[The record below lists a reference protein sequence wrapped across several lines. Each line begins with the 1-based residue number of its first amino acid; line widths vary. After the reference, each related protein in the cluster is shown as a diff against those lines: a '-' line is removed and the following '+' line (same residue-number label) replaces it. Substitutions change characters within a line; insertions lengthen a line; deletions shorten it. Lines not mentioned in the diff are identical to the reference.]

1 MRPLI
6 EVTARNFRSLREVQV
21 ELHPVSVMVG
31 PNSSGKSNFLDLVAF
46 LGDSVRTDLE
56 PALSKRGGYRRVRF
70 RGKSSGSVQIQ
81 VKANVT
87 AYSSLTA
94 PDEYSLAFWRRIT
107 RSSGGERSY
116 LVRNEEFKFKRTKG
130 RGRRIAVSGGD
141 VRVFDERA
149 AGEESTRTIG
159 LQRESLGLATLPKLS
174 DREGGR
180 EIRRV
185 AELFATFRVF
195 DVDVRAARQ
204 PSPMESTELEEDA
217 SNLAAFLYY
226 LRERDGSFQDL
237 EQDACAMIPGL
248 QAIEFE
254 SVGGP
259 TEAVAVRLRESGLSG
274 QTDLSD
280 ASYGTIRVLAL
291 LALLYDPDP
300 PQLTCVE
307 EIDHGLHPYLFD
319 RLVERVREA
328 SERTQFLIATHSPA
342 LVNRLEP
349 DELIV
354 CERASDGASRIP
366 AIDSH
371 DVRRMEKE
379 LEGRIGL
386 GELWFAGSLG
396 GVPE

>member
-1 MRPLI
+1 M
-6 EVTARNFRSLREVQV
+6 
-21 ELHPVSVMVG
+21 
-31 PNSSGKSNFLDLVAF
+31 
-46 LGDSVRTDLE
+46 
-56 PALSKRGGYRRVRF
+56 RF